1 MKDSSE
7 PNLETAPHLLPIL
20 ERLRSREPL
29 FHRPELG
36 TTRAAFEAQ
45 ITGDFWEV
53 GASGRRY
60 SREFVLA
67 TLEARW
73 SEPHGDPW
81 HTSEFHLREVG
92 EDTFALTYTLQQE
105 SRVTRRLTLWR
116 REGVSWKALFH
127 QGTIVAE

>member
-1 MKDSSE
+1 MNDSTE
-7 PNLETAPHLLPIL
+7 PTLETAAHLLPIL
-20 ERLRSREPL
+20 ERLRAREPL

-45 ITGDFWEV
+45 ITDDFWEV

-67 TLEARW
+67 TVETRW
-73 SEPHGDPW
+73 SEPHADPW
-81 HTSEFHLREVG
+81 HTSGFHLRELG
-92 EDTFALTYTLQQE
+92 PDTYALTYTLQQE

-116 REGVSWKALFH
+116 REEESFKALFH
-127 QGTIVAE
+127 QGTIVA